1 VRISVNG
8 SDRDVPH
15 DASVED
21 LVDELARSRKG
32 TAVALNG
39 EVVPKSEW
47 ASTRFTASDSVEI
60 LTAVGG
66 G

>member
-8 SDRDVPH
+8 SERDLDV
-15 DASVED
+15 DVSVAG
-21 LVDELARSRKG
+21 LVVQQGRSGPG
-32 TAVALNG
+32 TAVAVNG

-47 ASTRFTASDSVEI
+47 ASTRLVDGDSVEI